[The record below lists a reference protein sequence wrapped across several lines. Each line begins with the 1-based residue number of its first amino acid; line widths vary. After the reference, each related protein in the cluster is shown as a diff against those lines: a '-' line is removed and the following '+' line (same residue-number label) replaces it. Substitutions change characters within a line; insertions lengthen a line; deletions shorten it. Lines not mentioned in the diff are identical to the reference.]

1 MRLYHDRYCADLIC
15 FTCLYRRKTEPSD
28 YDCLCD
34 QHTGVRAAWSK
45 MGEQRKRKN
54 AEPRNRNRAVCTG
67 IGDAVLLKLNNLRDV
82 KNPVRFCRGQD
93 FCVEGDPIM
102 FDISFSELE

>member
-1 MRLYHDRYCADLIC
+1 
-15 FTCLYRRKTEPSD
+15 
-28 YDCLCD
+28 
-34 QHTGVRAAWSK
+34 